1 MLKIDTDQMKV
12 YCKGDIQKIQ
22 TELHCLIGML
32 YAWICCKYGET
43 KAETFVRILTRF
55 VTDPSSPMRCYPR
68 DGLLNRRH

>member
-43 KAETFVRILTRF
+43 NPCI
-55 VTDPSSPMRCYPR
+55 
-68 DGLLNRRH
+68 